1 MEKLSC
7 DYLHHSIYLAPN
19 ELRHCCKRF
28 FYDGKMQGDVKIF
41 DVNKDEKISIDK
53 IIKEKN
59 KLFKSINNGEKNP
72 CSGCPYLVKKNW
84 EEITHDNF
92 EIHHISVESTSVC
105 SMKCTYC
112 SEMYFGGLN
121 PNYDVE
127 KTLTKLLT
135 YKTKDNEF
143 ELSWGG
149 GEPTLLTNFDEI
161 FENNTQ
167 KYKPTKNM
175 IFSNALKYSKTIEK
189 YLKLKKT
196 TLVTSIDAGT
206 PGMFKQIRGVK
217 GIYKVLGNLKKYF
230 ENSIENL
237 NTLNTNIIIKYIV
250 TKENI
255 NDIEVNSFVNLIKE
269 YNLVNCSFQIS
280 SDFKQEELLED
291 QTEKM
296 LEFLIKL
303 KNIGI
308 KLAYFDYHSAPRI
321 RYIMNKVLKDKR
333 LFKSKLVNDY
343 LHNISINSSK
353 DIVVWGAGDTGRLIA
368 KNNFFI
374 KNKKLNIKYY
384 VDKYLHSKDIKV
396 QNKDIKSPETLLNN
410 EYNILIASSAYYEE
424 IYTEIISKNIPT
436 SRILDQI
443 YS

>member
-1 MEKLSC
+1 MDKLSC

-28 FYDGKMQGDVKIF
+28 FYDGKIQGDVKIF
-41 DVNKDEKISIDK
+41 EVNKSDDISIDK
-53 IIKEKN
+53 IIEEKN
-59 KLFKSINNGEKNP
+59 NLLNSINKGEQNP
-72 CSGCPYLVKKNW
+72 CSGCPYLTKKNW
-84 EEITHDNF
+84 GEINHENF

-127 KTLTKLLT
+127 KTLTKLLK
-135 YKTKDNEF
+135 YKTKNNEF

-149 GEPTLLTNFDEI
+149 GEPTLLKNFDEI
-161 FENNTQ
+161 FEKNTL

-189 YLKLKKT
+189 FLKLKKT

-217 GIYKVLGNLKKYF
+217 GIFKVLSNLKKYY
-230 ENSIENL
+230 ENSFDKSESV
-237 NTLNTNIIIKYIV
+237 NTNIIIKYIV

-255 NDIEVNSFVNLIKE
+255 NDLEVNSFVELIKD
-269 YNLVNCSFQIS
+269 YSLINCSFQIS
-280 SDFKQEELLED
+280 SDFKQEELLEE

-308 KLAYFDYHSAPRI
+308 KLVYFDYHSAPRI
-321 RYIMNKVLKDKR
+321 RFIMNKILKEKR
-333 LFKSKLVNDY
+333 GFKSDLVNKY
-343 LHNISINSSK
+343 LSRISIDKSK
-353 DIVVWGAGDTGRLIA
+353 DIVVWGAGDTGRLISQ
-368 KNNFFI
+368 NNYFI

-384 VDKYLHSKDIKV
+384 VDKYLHSKNIKV
-396 QNKDIKSPETLLNN
+396 KNMDIKSPDSLLDN

-424 IYTEIISKNIPT
+424 IYTEIVNKNIPT

>member
-41 DVNKDEKISIDK
+41 EVEKNEEISIDK
-53 IIKEKN
+53 IIEEKN

-72 CSGCPYLVKKNW
+72 CTGCPYLTKKNW
-84 EEITHDNF
+84 DEINHNNF
-92 EIHHISVESTSVC
+92 EIQHISVESTSVC

-121 PNYDVE
+121 PNYDV
-127 KTLTKLLT
+127 KNTLTTLLA
-135 YKTKDNEF
+135 YRTKDNEF

-149 GEPTLLTNFDEI
+149 GEPTLLKNFDNL
-161 FENNTQ
+161 FEENTI
-167 KYKPTKNM
+167 KYNPKKNM
-175 IFSNALKYSKTIEK
+175 IFSNALKYSNVIEK

-217 GIYKVLGNLKKYF
+217 GIYKVLGNLKKYY
-230 ENSIENL
+230 ENSVDTS
-237 NTLNTNIIIKYIV
+237 NTLNTNMIIKYIV

-255 NDIEVNSFVNLIKE
+255 NDLEVNSFVELVKE
-269 YNLVNCSFQIS
+269 YKLTNCSFQIS
-280 SDFKQEELLED
+280 SDFKQEELLEE

-308 KLAYFDYHSAPRI
+308 KLVYFDYHSAPRI
-321 RYIMNKVLKDKR
+321 RFIMNKVLKENR
-333 LFKSKLVNDY
+333 FFNSELVNKY
-343 LHNISINSSK
+343 LNKVSINNSK
-353 DIVVWGAGDTGRLIA
+353 DIVVWGAGDTGRLVA

-384 VDKYLHSKDIKV
+384 VDKYLHSKNIKV
-396 QNKDIKSPETLLNN
+396 QNKDIKSPETLLDN

-424 IYTEIISKNIPT
+424 IYNEIINKNIPT